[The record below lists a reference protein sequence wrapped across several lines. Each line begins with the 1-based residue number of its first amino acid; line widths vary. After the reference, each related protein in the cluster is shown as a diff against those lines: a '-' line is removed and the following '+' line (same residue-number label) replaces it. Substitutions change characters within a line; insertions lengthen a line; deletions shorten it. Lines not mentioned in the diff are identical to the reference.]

1 MTEREEA
8 FEVAKLAAMVGG
20 QMRKVD
26 QMTVERSSM
35 PANRINIHHYINK
48 VQNPNASIPVNLP
61 QTPQGFAPPPSEA
74 MIQSMVP
81 DVQPSFI
88 PSANPFATE
97 SPQLPQAA
105 STQLPQAVSTI
116 LPSIVNPDVQTL
128 RTETKTSS
136 MIEGFKENQNTTLL
150 TRSDVDS
157 IRNSLK
163 NIDKALNSMLTLF
176 KNSKFLGNE

>member
-1 MTEREEA
+1 MNDREEA

-35 PANRINIHHYINK
+35 PANRINIHDYINK
-48 VQNPNASIPVNLP
+48 VQNPNASIPVHLP

-81 DVQPSFI
+81 DARPSFI
-88 PSANPFATE
+88 PSVDPSLASVAT
-97 SPQLPQAA
+97 Q

-116 LPSIVNPDVQTL
+116 LPTVVNPEIQTL
-128 RTETKTSS
+128 RTETRTSS
-136 MIEGFKENQNTTLL
+136 MIDGFKEDKNVNIL

>member
-1 MTEREEA
+1 MNEREEA

-26 QMTVERSSM
+26 QMTVERSSNQ
-35 PANRINIHHYINK
+35 ANRINIHHYINK

-61 QTPQGFAPPPSEA
+61 HTPQGFAPPPSEA

-81 DVQPSFI
+81 DARPSFI
-88 PSANPFATE
+88 PSAASIASE
-97 SPQLPQAA
+97 
-105 STQLPQAVSTI
+105 STQLPQAVTSV
-116 LPSIVNPDVQTL
+116 LPTVVNPEVQTL
-128 RTETKTSS
+128 RTETRTSS
-136 MIEGFKENQNTTLL
+136 MIDGFKEDKNATLL

>member
-1 MTEREEA
+1 MNDREEA

-35 PANRINIHHYINK
+35 PANRINIHDYINK
-48 VQNPNASIPVNLP
+48 VQNPNASIPVYLP

-81 DVQPSFI
+81 DARPSFI
-88 PSANPFATE
+88 PSADPSLASIATE
-97 SPQLPQAA
+97 
-105 STQLPQAVSTI
+105 STQLPQAVTSV
-116 LPSIVNPDVQTL
+116 LPTVVNPEVQTL
-128 RTETKTSS
+128 RTETRTSS
-136 MIEGFKENQNTTLL
+136 MIDGFKEDKNATLL

>member
-1 MTEREEA
+1 MNDREEA

-35 PANRINIHHYINK
+35 PANRINIHDYINK
-48 VQNPNASIPVNLP
+48 VQNPNASIPVHLP

-81 DVQPSFI
+81 DAQPSFI
-88 PSANPFATE
+88 PSANPFTKD
-97 SPQLPQAA
+97 LPQQEAQP
-105 STQLPQAVSTI
+105 TLPTV
-116 LPSIVNPDVQTL
+116 VNPEVQTL
-128 RTETKTSS
+128 RTETRTSS
-136 MIEGFKENQNTTLL
+136 MIDGFKEDKNVTIL